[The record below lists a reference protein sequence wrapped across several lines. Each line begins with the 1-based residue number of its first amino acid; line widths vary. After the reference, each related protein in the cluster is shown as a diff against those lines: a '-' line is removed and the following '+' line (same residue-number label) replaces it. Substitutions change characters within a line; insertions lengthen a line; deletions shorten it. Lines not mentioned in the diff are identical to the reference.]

1 MVFQGS
7 FMVFGWFPWF
17 LGPRG
22 PHGIPML
29 VSPLVRLQ
37 EKPDHFYRGMYACIC
52 DPNFS
57 CGRTD

>member
-1 MVFQGS
+1 MYTVN
-7 FMVFGWFPWF
+7 MF

-37 EKPDHFYRGMYACIC
+37 EKPDHFYRGMYAFQITRI
-52 DPNFS
+52 S
-57 CGRTD
+57 YI